1 MYAYAYLPTCLYD
14 K

>member
-1 MYAYAYLPTCLYD
+1 MYAYAYLPTYLYD